1 MLLTMPKKTK
11 MKLAV
16 GVTGASG
23 AVYAKVLFDKLTEYQ
38 EQFADISIVF
48 TENAKDVWE
57 FELENDDYKNLSFK
71 TYSINDF
78 YAPFASGSA
87 GYDALIICPCT
98 MGTLGRIASGVAS
111 DLISRAADVM
121 LKERKKLILVTR
133 ETPLNLIHIN
143 NMKIV
148 TEAGGI
154 ICPATPSYYSKPQTI
169 EEIAATVINRVLQL
183 ADIETDSY
191 KWGMNS

>member
-1 MLLTMPKKTK
+1 MPKKTK